1 MYNFFQVN
9 IESEN
14 TASGITVE
22 RFGEKLKLRAKKEVI
37 LAAGTIGSPQI
48 LLLSGV
54 GPKDQLE
61 SHKIDVQHDLPGVGQ
76 NLQDHVM
83 VSLWVV
89 SDNSNKVGIDPFQV
103 FNPVNHFKYFVFGKG
118 PLTSNGIEAGG
129 FLRTNV
135 SNKDP
140 YKRPDVQF
148 HTLSATMAVDF
159 GLKYKD
165 ALNIKD
171 DVFYGAYGEYN
182 GR

>member
-1 MYNFFQVN
+1 M
-9 IESEN
+9 
-14 TASGITVE
+14 
-22 RFGEKLKLRAKKEVI
+22 
-37 LAAGTIGSPQI
+37 
-48 LLLSGV
+48 
-54 GPKDQLE
+54 
-61 SHKIDVQHDLPGVGQ
+61 
-76 NLQDHVM
+76 
-83 VSLWVV
+83 
-89 SDNSNKVGIDPFQV
+89 
-103 FNPVNHFKYFVFGKG
+103 
-118 PLTSNGIEAGG
+118 
-129 FLRTNV
+129 RTNV